1 MFDFGKKDWS
11 RTLVA
16 GIGALLLSTT
26 MIAAAA
32 APVEAA
38 QPCLLM
44 PADAGAEQVVCSHA

>member
-1 MFDFGKKDWS
+1 MFGFGKFEWQ

-16 GIGALLLSTT
+16 GAGALLLSTT

-38 QPCLLM
+38 QTCLVV
-44 PADAGAEQVVCSHA
+44 PQEAGTGQVVCSHA